1 VACAW
6 RYGLRW
12 QSMSLRRRHL
22 YAQLTKPLTPV
33 KPSQTHQNLSAQKK
47 AASDCAK
54 AARSKRLEC
63 RGYLPPC
70 FFSILPQVSFK
81 VAARLY
87 TGAPGLLSFSSA
99 QK

>member
-1 VACAW
+1 MAACAAASI
-6 RYGLRW
+6 RY
-12 QSMSLRRRHL
+12 L
-22 YAQLTKPLTPV
+22 YAQLTKPQARV
-33 KPSQTHQNLSAQKK
+33 KPPQSHQNLNAQKK

-54 AARSKRLEC
+54 AANSRRLEC
-63 RGYLPPC
+63 RDYLPPC